1 MVFRGDERGQS
12 VVIGSLLVFTILVL
26 SFSGYQAFVVPQ
38 QNAEVEADHHR
49 TVEDQFAE
57 LRTNVVN
64 AVESDATR
72 STTID
77 LGATY
82 PSRAIALNPPPAAGR
97 LDTHRVG
104 DVEVTEGGTTKNVC
118 SDGATPRTRS
128 LVYTSNYNEYRPP
141 QSIGYE
147 NRVVSRDYRA
157 GTLFDQRLVDSG
169 TISLYLLTGEVNA
182 NGVDT
187 YSLEL
192 NASREYTTTLE
203 DPTVRMPSRFDNDT
217 WNDDILG
224 DGYNVSATPASGD
237 RVRLNFTG
245 GEYEVS
251 CAVIGL
257 NGEPA
262 YTPPSDG
269 SEAIGD
275 AAYEVRWR
283 DASGENGT
291 MAPCSDMECTLD
303 ANVSKTLDLTAETI
317 PTAEDATVRFTVSD
331 STVGT
336 VTPATN
342 ETGSAGQTATTLRA
356 EANGSVK
363 IYAASG
369 GSGDVIDV
377 TIENF
382 VPVGIYAI
390 YTDSNNNVTTA
401 ENSTETNTLAANA
414 DVLGPLVADI
424 DTDGSDD
431 IPYVPAGGTTVHIV
445 NPDGTDETELSS
457 NDSHSPSLLGVG
469 RWDDN
474 QMSVYFPSEDK
485 SAIYRTNPSEGDVK
499 VVEPE
504 NSVRAVA
511 GPADIDGDGTNEL
524 VYADDSLALR
534 YVEPGAGPGIATGT
548 DISPSNG
555 IGSNNGLG
563 LGRPADFDGDGTAR
577 IPVVDGSNRLVLVD
591 SIGSE
596 TVLVDSGVTKAP
608 VAAVDWDDD
617 RELEVMY
624 LSNGDLKYVD
634 DVDGSQTVE
643 DTGISGPRGT
653 TGVT

>member
-26 SFSGYQAFVVPQ
+26 SFSGYQAFVVPE
-38 QNAEVEADHHR
+38 QNAEIEADHHR
-49 TVEDQFAE
+49 TVEDQFAD

-141 QSIGYE
+141 QSIGFE
-147 NRVVSRDYRA
+147 NRVVSRDYQA

-169 TISLYLLTGEVNA
+169 TISLYLLTGEINA

-203 DPTVRMPSRFDNDT
+203 DPNVRVPSRFDNDT
-217 WNDDILG
+217 WNEDILG

-275 AAYEVRWR
+275 AAYEIRWR

-291 MAPCSDMECTLD
+291 TAPCSDMECTLD

-336 VTPATN
+336 ATPATN

-356 EANGSVK
+356 EANGSLK

-382 VPVGIYAI
+382 VPVGIDAI

-414 DVLGPLVADI
+414 DVLGPVVADI

-445 NPDGTDETELSS
+445 NPDGTDETELST
-457 NDSHSPSLLGVG
+457 NAADDTKSLLGVG
-469 RWDDN
+469 RWNDTR
-474 QMSVYFPSEDK
+474 MSVYFADDADSTT
-485 SAIYRTNPSEGDVK
+485 IYRTNPEQGDVK
-499 VVEPE
+499 VVKPTGG
-504 NSVRAVA
+504 VTAVA
-511 GPADIDGDGTNEL
+511 GPADINGDGTNEL
-524 VYADDSLALR
+524 VYTDSGPGLR
-534 YVEPGAGPGIATGT
+534 YLKPGDATGT
-548 DISPSNG
+548 TISLTNSIGENNG
-555 IGSNNGLG
+555 IG

-577 IPVVDGSNRLVLVD
+577 IPAVDGSSNLVLVD
-591 SIGSE
+591 SSGTK
-596 TVLVDSGVTKAP
+596 TVLVGSDVAKAP

-617 RELEVMY
+617 GELEVMY
-624 LSNGDLKYVD
+624 ITTNGNLKYVD
-634 DVDGSQTVE
+634 DVTGSQTVK
-643 DTGISGPRGT
+643 DTGIGDAKQA
-653 TGVT
+653 TGIT